1 MDKSIYMHEK
11 ADYLLQEFKKWAEVQ
26 KHIQGAAVVGSFA
39 RGDFHLNS
47 DVDLVIISMNKEK
60 TIQCILSE
68 FMPDAIDDH
77 RLEYW
82 GPFVTSLR
90 IFYDNELEVEY
101 GVATNAWVMQPLDP
115 GTKNVAE
122 KGFKILLDKE
132 KVFSSVIKHLNEKSK

>member
-1 MDKSIYMHEK
+1 MDKSFSTHEK
-11 ADYLLQEFKKWAEVQ
+11 ANYLLQEFKDWAEVQ

-68 FMPDAIDDH
+68 FMPDAIDEYQ
-77 RLEYW
+77 LEHW

-101 GVATNAWVMQPLDP
+101 GVATNAWVRQPLDQ

-132 KVFSSVIKHLNEKSK
+132 AVFSSVIKHLNEKSE

>member
-1 MDKSIYMHEK
+1 MDKSFSTHEK
-11 ADYLLQEFKKWAEVQ
+11 ANYLLQEFKDWAEVQ

-77 RLEYW
+77 RLEHW
-82 GPFVTSLR
+82 GPFVASLR
-90 IFYDNELEVEY
+90 IFYNNGLEVEY
-101 GVATNAWVMQPLDP
+101 GVATNAWVMQPLDQ

-132 KVFSSVIKHLNEKSK
+132 AVFSSVNKAFK

>member
-1 MDKSIYMHEK
+1 MDKSFSMHEK
-11 ADYLLQEFKKWAEVQ
+11 ADYLLQEFKKWADVQ

-47 DVDLVIISMNKEK
+47 DVDLVIISMDKKK

-77 RLEYW
+77 RLENW

-90 IFYDNELEVEY
+90 VFYDNELEVEY
-101 GVATNAWVMQPLDP
+101 GVATNAWVMQPLDQ

-122 KGFKILLDKE
+122 KGFKILLDKGA
-132 KVFSSVIKHLNEKSK
+132 VFSNVIKHLNEK